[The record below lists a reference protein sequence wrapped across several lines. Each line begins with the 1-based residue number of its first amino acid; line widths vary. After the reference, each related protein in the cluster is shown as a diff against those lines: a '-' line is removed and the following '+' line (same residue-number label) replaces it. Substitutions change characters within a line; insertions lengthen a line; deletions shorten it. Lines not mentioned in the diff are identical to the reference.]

1 MSRLKYIVLV
11 VCDLPHKFKFFFQFS
26 GAGTKLGPDQ
36 LTLIILL
43 KYNGYN
49 IVLWDVN
56 ERLSGHSFALTYC
69 YLSKV
74 W

>member
-1 MSRLKYIVLV
+1 MLISMSRLKHIVLV

-56 ERLSGHSFALTYC
+56 ER
-69 YLSKV
+69 
-74 W
+74 